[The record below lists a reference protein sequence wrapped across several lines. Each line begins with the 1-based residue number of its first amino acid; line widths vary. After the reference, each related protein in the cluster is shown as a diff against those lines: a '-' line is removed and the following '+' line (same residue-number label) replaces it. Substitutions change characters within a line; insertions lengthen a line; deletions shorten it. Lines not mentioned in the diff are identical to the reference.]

1 LIPCSKTTTQ
11 QKAAIAK
18 KKNHRKTL
26 KKTIAGYLRLSKIPP
41 ASSQITILTE
51 T

>member
-1 LIPCSKTTTQ
+1 MFKNHNP
-11 QKAAIAK
+11 AK
-18 KKNHRKTL
+18 SSYCKEKKNRKTL